1 MTTPLICPSILASD
15 FAKLGEEVR
24 AITEAGAD
32 WVHIDVM
39 DGHFVP
45 NITIGPDV
53 VKALRPHSNLPFD
66 CHLMISPVDSYL
78 EAFRNAGADYI
89 SLHPEAGPH
98 LHRSLKYIRQL
109 GAKAG
114 VVLNPATPVEILDWI
129 MDDIDLVLVMSVNP
143 GFGGQSFID
152 SQLRKIEVIR
162 KKLDAVGHPAIL
174 QVDGGVNAGNAHKC
188 VEAGATA
195 MVAGT
200 AVFKGGPS
208 AYAANI
214 KQLKG
219 L

>member
-1 MTTPLICPSILASD
+1 
-15 FAKLGEEVR
+15 
-24 AITEAGAD
+24 
-32 WVHIDVM
+32 
-39 DGHFVP
+39 
-45 NITIGPDV
+45 
-53 VKALRPHSNLPFD
+53 
-66 CHLMISPVDSYL
+66 
-78 EAFRNAGADYI
+78 
-89 SLHPEAGPH
+89 
-98 LHRSLKYIRQL
+98 
-109 GAKAG
+109 
-114 VVLNPATPVEILDWI
+114 VLNPATPVEILDWI

-152 SQLRKIEVIR
+152 GQLRKIEVIR
-162 KKLDAVGHPAIL
+162 KKLDAVGHHAIL
-174 QVDGGVNAGNAHKC
+174 QVDGGVNAANAHLC